1 MTAQPLV
8 AEHSS
13 PLRRRIIAE
22 AARVTA
28 RSGWSSVTMGALAQS
43 VGVSRQTVY
52 NEIGSKPA
60 LAEAMVLDELA
71 AFLLAVEAAFDEH
84 PVDHVQA
91 IRAAVLRVLQLAQG
105 NALLRAIVSDSYGA
119 DAELLPLLTTRANS
133 VLASARAVLSDRLAS
148 PGYHLPEERRVTS
161 VDAIVRV
168 VLSHVTQPTATPEAT
183 SEDVAWMAGRLLTR
197 SP

>member
-1 MTAQPLV
+1 M
-8 AEHSS
+8 
-13 PLRRRIIAE
+13 
-22 AARVTA
+22 
-28 RSGWSSVTMGALAQS
+28 
-43 VGVSRQTVY
+43 
-52 NEIGSKPA
+52 
-60 LAEAMVLDELA
+60 
-71 AFLLAVEAAFDEH
+71 
-84 PVDHVQA
+84 
-91 IRAAVLRVLQLAQG
+91 LRVLQLAQG